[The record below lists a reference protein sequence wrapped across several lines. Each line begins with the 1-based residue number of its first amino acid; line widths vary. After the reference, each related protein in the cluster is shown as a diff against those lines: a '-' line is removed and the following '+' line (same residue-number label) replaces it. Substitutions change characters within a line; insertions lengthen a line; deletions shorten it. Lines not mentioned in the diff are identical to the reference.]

1 MSLKQLMETLSRD
14 IELDTNWEDQDGF
27 FALTFDGDVQI
38 RLAESTD
45 TGEIV
50 VLCEVMQLPEGDA
63 AAEVM
68 RTLLGANYRWGLTA
82 RGQYGV
88 HPQTGLVEYASR
100 EKLADLDD
108 VRFQAWLQNVVAVIS
123 TIKREVRNGAFETAQ
138 QPGSSLNPTPSGAIA
153 A

>member
-1 MSLKQLMETLSRD
+1 MSLKQLMDTLSRE
-14 IELDTNWEDQDGF
+14 IGLDTDWESEDGF
-27 FALTFDGDVQI
+27 YVLTFDGDVQI

-50 VLCEVMQLPEGDA
+50 VLCEVMQLPEAEA
-63 AAEVM
+63 AVEVM

-88 HPQTGLVEYASR
+88 HPQTGVVEYASR

-108 VRFQAWLQNVVAVIS
+108 VRFQAWLQSVVAVIS
-123 TIKREVRNGAFETAQ
+123 TIKREVRNGVFEAAQ
-138 QPGSSLNPTPSGAIA
+138 QPGSSLNQTPSGALA